1 MLSIARILVIG
12 HLLAGLAALLSACG
26 QKGPLVLPDSPDA
39 QGRATL
45 PQTLNP
51 WHTPAAAAGAPAPT
65 GAAAPSTNAP
75 RR

>member
-12 HLLAGLAALLSACG
+12 HLLVALAAMLSACG
-26 QKGPLVLPDSPDA
+26 QKGPLVLPNTPES

-51 WHTPAAAAGAPAPT
+51 WRQPAQAPQPAASE
-65 GAAAPSTNAP
+65 PS
-75 RR
+75 R

>member
-12 HLLAGLAALLSACG
+12 HALAFSAAMLAGCG
-26 QKGPLVLPDSPDA
+26 QKGPLVLPTTPQA

-51 WHTPAAAAGAPAPT
+51 WHKPAPPATTARPAASEPV
-65 GAAAPSTNAP
+65 
-75 RR
+75 R